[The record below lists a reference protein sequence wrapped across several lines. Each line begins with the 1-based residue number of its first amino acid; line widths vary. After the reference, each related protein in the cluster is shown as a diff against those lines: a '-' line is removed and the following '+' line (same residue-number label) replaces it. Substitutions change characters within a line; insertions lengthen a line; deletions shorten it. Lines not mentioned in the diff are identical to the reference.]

1 MLSFLSKYS
10 DFGLLL
16 ARVGLGVMYVL
27 HGWPMLAGGAP
38 IWIRL
43 GHAMASI
50 GISFFPLAWGLLA
63 SLSECFGG
71 VLLVLG
77 FLFRPVCCFLAFT
90 MFVAFTSVL
99 HATHQFQE
107 YSRPLEMLFVFV
119 MLAFVG
125 PGKYSVEG
133 GG

>member
-10 DFGLLL
+10 DFGLLFG
-16 ARVGLGVMYVL
+16 RVGLGVMYVL

-38 IWIRL
+38 MWIRL
-43 GHAMASI
+43 GHSMTSI

-77 FLFRPVCCFLAFT
+77 LLFRPACCFIAFT
-90 MFVAFTSVL
+90 MFVAFMSVL
-99 HATHQFQE
+99 HASRQFLE

-125 PGKYSVEG
+125 PGKYSVDG
-133 GG
+133 G